1 LATAPTVKRSAID
14 SRLAILVGTMGATI
28 GAVAAG
34 GAVGSVVR
42 LLVGAAVQQRSGTTF
57 PVGTLVVNLT
67 GSLLIGFII
76 RTALET
82 SAVSPTVRAMLTTG
96 FCGGYTTFSA
106 FSYETAVL
114 IEDGSYARAALY
126 ILASVGLALAG
137 TFAGFAA
144 ARWVITALRSR

>member
-1 LATAPTVKRSAID
+1 VKRSAID
-14 SRLAILVGTMGATI
+14 SRLAILVGNMGATL

-57 PVGTLVVNLT
+57 PVGTLVINLT
-67 GSLLIGFII
+67 GSLLLGFII
-76 RTALET
+76 RIALET
-82 SAVSPTVRAMLTTG
+82 SVVSPTVRAMLTTG

-114 IEDGSYARAALY
+114 IEDGSYGRAALY

-144 ARWVITALRSR
+144 ARWVLTALRGR